1 MSHKKSP
8 AEAGLER
15 GCAVVSGLLSDRD
28 KQEQGAGRWMQQRCS
43 GCTSGR
49 DRSGS

>member
-8 AEAGLER
+8 AEAGLQG

-28 KQEQGAGRWMQQRCS
+28 KQEQGAGALDAAALFWLYFWPR
-43 GCTSGR
+43 
-49 DRSGS
+49 